1 MPKNTKK
8 GVVTP
13 AVGYGRPPVAGRF
26 KPGRSGNPKGRPK
39 GSRNLKSIVQR
50 ELDKKISMRE
60 GEKTRELTKK
70 EAIVTATINRGLQKG
85 GKDGD
90 TALRLMALVDQEAT
104 DVTAEAPLTADDQEI
119 LGAYEAR
126 LRARIVEELAVRPS
140 SCSQAAGA
148 ITDGE
153 HE

>member
-13 AVGYGRPPVAGRF
+13 AVGYGKPPVARRF
-26 KPGRSGNPKGRPK
+26 KPGQSGNPKGRPK
-39 GSRNLKSIVQR
+39 GSKNLKSIVER
-50 ELDKKISMRE
+50 EFDKKISMRE

-119 LGAYEAR
+119 LAAYEAR
-126 LRARIVEELAVRPS
+126 RRAHFMEELAA
-140 SCSQAAGA
+140 CAALCWPAPIA